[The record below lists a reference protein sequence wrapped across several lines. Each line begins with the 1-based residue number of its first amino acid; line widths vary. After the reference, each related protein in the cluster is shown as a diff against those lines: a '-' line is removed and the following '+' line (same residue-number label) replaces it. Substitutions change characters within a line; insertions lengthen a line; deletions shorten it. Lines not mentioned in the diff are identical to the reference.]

1 MTEKTRDPDRDARL
15 RAAGI
20 DPESVVDERD
30 VPYLLGDGLRQA
42 GIDVTPEEQDA
53 VLCTLVRYRLPDT
66 LAPGDAV
73 PDLRLHS
80 LDDAEPAVALGQLHA
95 TRPLVLFFGS
105 YT

>member
-1 MTEKTRDPDRDARL
+1 MTDRAHDPDRDARL
-15 RAAGI
+15 RALGI
-20 DPESVVDERD
+20 DPASVVDERD
-30 VPYLLGDGLRQA
+30 VPHLLGDGLRQA
-42 GIDVTPEEQDA
+42 GIDVTPEEQEA

-73 PDLRLHS
+73 PDLLLHP
-80 LDDAEPAVALGQLHA
+80 LDDGAPVALGQLHA